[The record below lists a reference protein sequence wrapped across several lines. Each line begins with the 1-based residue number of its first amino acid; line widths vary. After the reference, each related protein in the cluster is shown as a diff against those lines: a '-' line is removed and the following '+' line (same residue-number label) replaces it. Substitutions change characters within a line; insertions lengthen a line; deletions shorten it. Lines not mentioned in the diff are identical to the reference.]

1 MLCTALKFGLLHF
14 IFKISFIYATD
25 YPAVSSCLKKTN
37 KITNKNNLKKTT
49 VNTREQEYEQMI
61 YEEFFPTPL
70 KHCGIFATFQK
81 DKYLFEKVLG
91 VTVG

>member
-1 MLCTALKFGLLHF
+1 
-14 IFKISFIYATD
+14 
-25 YPAVSSCLKKTN
+25 
-37 KITNKNNLKKTT
+37 
-49 VNTREQEYEQMI
+49 MI
-61 YEEFFPTPL
+61 YEEFFPTPQ